1 PVLWGLTFFHMIRG
15 DLVTVREMS
24 AALLAQAEASA
35 RPAFLVGALHIGGV
49 SREFIGELVESSRML
64 ERARELHDPLEH
76 KNLTA
81 MYGIDPGMQARS
93 MSARPL
99 WALGYP
105 DRALARSRET
115 IEIGRSQRQRVTYVF
130 AMIVAQGIHLY
141 RGESAEAVALG
152 EQILALCHEYQF
164 PQEAEWARAFL
175 GSAHAALGETAQ
187 GIAELEQSLV
197 ALQALGSDLVRTVFL
212 CLLADAHLRA
222 GRADDGHRAIDA
234 AFSHSQE
241 TTEGGFLAELH
252 RVRGEL
258 FALHRRDGEA
268 EAEFRRSLDIARQQ
282 QAKSF
287 ELRTA
292 TALARLLK
300 ETGRRGAG
308 RDALSSVFGWFTEGF
323 DTGDLVAAR
332 KVLSEL
338 E

>member
-1 PVLWGLTFFHMIRG
+1 VLWGLTFFHMIRG

-24 AALLAQAEASA
+24 AALLSQAEASA
-35 RPAFLVGALHIGGV
+35 RPAFLIGALHIGGV
-49 SREFIGELVESSRML
+49 SREFMGELVESSRML

-130 AMIVAQGIHLY
+130 AMIVAQGVHLF
-141 RGESAEAVALG
+141 RGEAQEAVKLG
-152 EQILALCHEYQF
+152 EEILALCHEFQF

-175 GSAHAALGETAQ
+175 GSAHAILGDTAQ
-187 GIAELEQSLV
+187 GIEELEQSLA

-212 CLLADAHLRA
+212 SLLADAHLRA
-222 GRADDGHRAIDA
+222 GRVDEGHRAIDE
-234 AFSHSQE
+234 AFTHSE
-241 TTEGGFLAELH
+241 KTTERGFLAELH

-258 FALHRRDGEA
+258 FALDRNDAAA
-268 EAEFRRSLDIARQQ
+268 EEQFRTSLGIAKQQ
-282 QAKSF
+282 EAKSF

-300 ETGRRGAG
+300 RTGRAAGA
-308 RDALSSVFGWFTEGF
+308 REVLAPEYAWFTEGL

-332 KVLSEL
+332 TLLSEV